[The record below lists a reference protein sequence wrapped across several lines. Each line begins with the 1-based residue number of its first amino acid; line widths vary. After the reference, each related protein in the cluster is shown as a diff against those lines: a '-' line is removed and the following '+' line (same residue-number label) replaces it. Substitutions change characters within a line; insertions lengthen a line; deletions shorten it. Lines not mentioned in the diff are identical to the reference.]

1 MLERTA
7 ISLEEDLLAQFDRLT
22 KRRGYNNRSE
32 AIRDL
37 IRDQLVQDE
46 WSRQEK
52 DSTDKVAV
60 VSLVYDHD
68 SASLAQKLTHIQH
81 ENHQAVVSS
90 LHVHMDHHNCLEV
103 LILRGPA
110 EEIMAMGESLIST
123 KGVKYGKVV
132 PATTGRHLK

>member
-7 ISLEEDLLAQFDRLT
+7 ISLEKDLLAQFDRLT
-22 KRRGYNNRSE
+22 KRRGYANRSE
-32 AIRDL
+32 AVRDL

-46 WSRQEK
+46 WSQQAQ
-52 DSTDKVAV
+52 DSADKVAV

-81 ENHQAVVSS
+81 ENHNAVVSS
-90 LHVHMDHHNCLEV
+90 LHVHLDHHNCLEV

-110 EEIMAMGESLIST
+110 AEIMAMGESLVST

>member
-22 KRRGYNNRSE
+22 KRRGYSNRSE

-46 WSRQEK
+46 WSQQEK

-90 LHVHMDHHNCLEV
+90 LHVHLDHHNCLEV

-110 EEIMAMGESLIST
+110 DQIMAMGESLIST

>member
-22 KRRGYNNRSE
+22 KRRGYSNRSE

-46 WSRQEK
+46 WSQQEK

-90 LHVHMDHHNCLEV
+90 LHVHLDHHNCLEV

-110 EEIMAMGESLIST
+110 ADIMAMGESLVST

>member
-22 KRRGYNNRSE
+22 KRRGYSNRSE

-46 WSRQEK
+46 WSQQEK
-52 DSTDKVAV
+52 DSADKVAV

-90 LHVHMDHHNCLEV
+90 LHVHLDHHNCLEV

-110 EEIMAMGESLIST
+110 DEIMAMGESLVST

>member
-22 KRRGYNNRSE
+22 KRRGYSNRSE

-46 WSRQEK
+46 WSQQEK
-52 DSTDKVAV
+52 DSADKVAV

-90 LHVHMDHHNCLEV
+90 LHVHLDHHNCLEV

-110 EEIMAMGESLIST
+110 ADIMAMGESLVST